1 MATTIQECVS
11 LSAAERRQKRI
22 ETILGTANVGLEKIQ
37 PGSST
42 ALDASDHMYISA
54 RDADLINASFKLD
67 ATQEETINTT
77 AEIDFVEPSY
87 MDLIDINRVQ
97 ACVIAGKSYL
107 LFS

>member
-1 MATTIQECVS
+1 MLILYS
-11 LSAAERRQKRI
+11 FSILFIFSA
-22 ETILGTANVGLEKIQ
+22 
-37 PGSST
+37 

-67 ATQEETINTT
+67 DTQEDSFKLDATQEESGLEQTINTT